1 MSALWIAGLLM
12 LAEPAAPLDVQWE
25 GEGFPTGRVT
35 LVHIRVTPASPP
47 VVSLSGTLGTRPLV
61 VLPASAD
68 RRHWIALATVG
79 IEQRLR
85 PTPLRVEATLQE
97 GQSAVWSKPVPV
109 VAAPY
114 DERHL
119 KVSKKFVKP
128 SAAQR
133 KRAAREAR
141 AMTKALDTLTSER
154 LWRGSFA
161 RPTAGVET
169 SPFGT
174 KRTYNDRKKS
184 RHMGLDLDGAVGV
197 PVVATNRGRVVLA
210 AERFYSGG
218 TVVLD
223 HGQGVFTLYFHMS
236 RLDVRVGDVLEKGQG
251 VGAVGATG
259 QVTGPHLHFA
269 VKFGDSYVDP
279 ARLLA
284 LDLSADAEDPAASTP
299 SAPPAP
305 PAPSAPP
312 ATPLTR
318 P

>member
-1 MSALWIAGLLM
+1 MSALWIAGLLL
-12 LAEPAAPLDVQWE
+12 LAEPAALDVQWE

-35 LVHIRVTPASPP
+35 LVRIRVTPASPP
-47 VVSLSGTLGTRPLV
+47 VVSLSGALGTRPLV

-68 RRHWIALATVG
+68 RRQWLALATVG
-79 IEQRLR
+79 IEQRIR
-85 PTPLRVEATLQE
+85 PTQLHLEATLQE
-97 GQSAVWSKPVPV
+97 GQSVEWKKPVPV

-141 AMTKALDTLTSER
+141 AMTKALDTLTPAR
-154 LWRGSFA
+154 IWRGSFA

-210 AERFYSGG
+210 VERFYSGG

-236 RLDVRVGDVLEKGQG
+236 RLDVRLGDLVEKGQG
-251 VGAVGATG
+251 LGAVGATG

-269 VKFGDSYVDP
+269 VKFGDSYIDP
-279 ARLLA
+279 ARLLT
-284 LDLSADAEDPAASTP
+284 LDLSTDAEDTSAKPDAAPAL
-299 SAPPAP
+299 PAP
-305 PAPSAPP
+305 AVPA
-312 ATPLTR
+312 PLTR